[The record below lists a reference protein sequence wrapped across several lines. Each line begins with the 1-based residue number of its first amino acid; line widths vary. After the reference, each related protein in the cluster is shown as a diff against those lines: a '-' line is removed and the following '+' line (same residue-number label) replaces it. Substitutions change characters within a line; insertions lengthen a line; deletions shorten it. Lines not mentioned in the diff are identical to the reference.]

1 MIIMNTDNINYKYFL
16 YNIYIYEMNKN
27 NSK

>member
-1 MIIMNTDNINYKYFL
+1 MKDNYTDNINYKYFL